1 MTSPKTNH
9 SSGLKREEPRYYLLG
24 VALLS
29 LALFYPI
36 LAFQDMGLVIWTSVF
51 WGMLLTATHCTS
63 FDPYVK
69 KIARILSFFVIL
81 LGASGL
87 VCYQLLSDSH
97 GWIFT
102 SINTLTLLF
111 LTFITSSILYSILR
125 SPKIGINNLI
135 GAASAYVLIGV
146 TFAYSYIVLHS
157 VTGEA
162 LLISETLL
170 PDTAN
175 NSVASLVA
183 DYCYF
188 SFTTLTTLGFGDLSP
203 STLPVRVLSCAEAI
217 IGQLFLT
224 ILVARLVGLHVLLAS
239 DESDKA
245 DSPHRTICKH

>member
-1 MTSPKTNH
+1 MRNQKTNDF
-9 SSGLKREEPRYYLLG
+9 KRDEPRYYPLG
-24 VALLS
+24 IALLS

-36 LAFQDMGLVIWTSVF
+36 LEFAYTGLIIWTSVF

-63 FDPYVK
+63 YKPFVK
-69 KIARILSFFVIL
+69 KITHFLSLIVIL
-81 LGASGL
+81 VGIAGL
-87 VCYQLLSDSH
+87 ICYNFLSDSH
-97 GWIFT
+97 SWIFT
-102 SINTLTLLF
+102 SINALTLIF
-111 LTFITSSILYSILR
+111 LAFITASLLYSIL
-125 SPKIGINNLI
+125 SSSNIGINNLI

-170 PDTAN
+170 PGTAS

-203 STLPVRVLSCAEAI
+203 RTLPVRVLSCAEAI

-239 DESDKA
+239 GKSGEGNTSHSEINK
-245 DSPHRTICKH
+245 